1 MMKINALNEFFGLS
15 RYELWK
21 SGWDNKSQVDEYS
34 YISDQC
40 NPEDVLLSC
49 RIFFPDFV
57 VVENGVF
64 LERNYNSDAFL
75 SWLEIFGGDL
85 HAVERMI
92 NHTHLYD
99 LFDGCVEEV
108 DDRVFEQLAEVLV
121 FSWKLIL
128 ENKFPDRR
136 FDVKISNSE
145 QEYGPVVTFCQA
157 NF

>member
-49 RIFFPDFV
+49 RIFFPGFV

>member
-1 MMKINALNEFFGLS
+1 M
-15 RYELWK
+15 
-21 SGWDNKSQVDEYS
+21 
-34 YISDQC
+34 
-40 NPEDVLLSC
+40 LSC

-64 LERNYNSDAFL
+64 LERNYNGDAFL

>member
-99 LFDGCVEEV
+99 LFDGCVEDV
-108 DDRVFEQLAEVLV
+108 DDRVFEQLAEVLA

-157 NF
+157 NC